1 MLERLTE
8 FFNNWDREKIK
19 ISFYGLMVLG
29 ILLTIF
35 FIFKNNFNAN
45 QNKYLTAEK
54 KFNLALAMN
63 SVATEY
69 GLTSNNPD
77 NQIKDY
83 LNDSNN
89 NLTVD
94 LIHDVIFT
102 KLVLDVQNIKNQETQ
117 IEIIK
122 EVAQSY
128 KDAAKG
134 KVYTEADLNL
144 GREESQ
150 EALQDY
156 ADRLS
161 MVIDNYF
168 TLIAK
173 QEQNFQNKLR
183 LNSLASTTTK
193 LNLSLE
199 EINQN
204 IIIVN
209 RTINELLSISA
220 NMSGV
225 SHQLNLI
232 NYFAENL
239 AYFKSLTQTQTDP
252 IKYISLGGNDYL
264 EQSKD
269 KFLTVINNFTKYFN
283 ERGIIK

>member
-8 FFNNWDREKIK
+8 FFNDWDREKIR

-45 QNKYLTAEK
+45 QDKYLTAEK

-63 SVATEY
+63 SVSTEY

-77 NQIKDY
+77 NQVKDY
-83 LNDSNN
+83 VNDSNN

-94 LIHDVIFT
+94 LIQDVIFT
-102 KLVLDVQNIKNQETQ
+102 KLALDVQNIKNQETQ

-144 GREESQ
+144 NREESQ

-168 TLIAK
+168 TLMTK
-173 QEQNFQNKLR
+173 QSQNFQNKLKS
-183 LNSLASTTTK
+183 NILASTTNK

-220 NMSGV
+220 NISGV
-225 SHQLNLI
+225 SHQLDLI

-264 EQSKD
+264 EQSQNR
-269 KFLTVINNFTKYFN
+269 FLKVINNFTKYFN

>member
-8 FFNNWDREKIK
+8 FFNNMDREKIR

-35 FIFKNNFNAN
+35 FIFKNNFNTN
-45 QNKYLTAEK
+45 QNKYLTVEK

-94 LIHDVIFT
+94 LIQDVIFT
-102 KLVLDVQNIKNQETQ
+102 KLALDVQNIKNQETQ

-134 KVYTEADLNL
+134 KIYTEADLNL
-144 GREESQ
+144 NREESQ

-173 QEQNFQNKLR
+173 QGQNFQNKLK

-193 LNLSLE
+193 LKLSLE

-220 NMSGV
+220 NISGV
-225 SHQLNLI
+225 SHQLDLI

-264 EQSKD
+264 EQSQD
-269 KFLTVINNFTKYFN
+269 KFLKVINNFTKYFN